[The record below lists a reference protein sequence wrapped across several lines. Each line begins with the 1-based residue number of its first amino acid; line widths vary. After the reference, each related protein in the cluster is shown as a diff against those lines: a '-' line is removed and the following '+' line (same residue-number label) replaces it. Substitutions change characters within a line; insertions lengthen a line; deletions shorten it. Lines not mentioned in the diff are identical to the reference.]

1 MSLRCLI
8 VDDNPRF
15 GDEARSLLE
24 HEGVSV
30 VGVAASGD
38 EAVLLAEQLGPDL
51 ALVDISLGDESGFDV
66 ALRLVNHS
74 TTRPRFSALVPA
86 PPGKVTWTLPDS
98 NRLTITSSSL
108 RRFGN
113 AVRHSESASHASSV
127 ISIALSAVFEKVS
140 GVGTSIGT
148 TLQR

>member
-1 MSLRCLI
+1 MRARPTRCDAVPSMPLRCLI

-38 EAVLLAEQLGPDL
+38 EAVLLSEQLGPDL

-66 ALRLVNHS
+66 AHRLVDRSKMRAPAVILVS
-74 TTRPRFSALVPA
+74 TYEEQEFSARIEASPA
-86 PPGKVTWTLPDS
+86 LG
-98 NRLTITSSSL
+98 
-108 RRFGN
+108 F
-113 AVRHSESASHASSV
+113 
-127 ISIALSAVFEKVS
+127 IAKTRLSAERIRQLL
-140 GVGTSIGT
+140 GD
-148 TLQR
+148 